1 MFLARKGLIVF
12 VCLCLFVW
20 VCAVLLCRRNVL
32 TLILLV
38 LSAEALVLVFGVGLG
53 GALWTVRE
61 GAERSGRVIRAS
73 RPGPDAMFKKQPE
86 SSI

>member
-1 MFLARKGLIVF
+1 MFVF
-12 VCLCLFVW
+12 VC
-20 VCAVLLCRRNVL
+20 
-32 TLILLV
+32 
-38 LSAEALVLVFGVGLG
+38 VGLCCTALQEECLDPHLACVICGGIGVSVWGGVG